1 MFLFQRIEEVMME
14 YSDAR
19 HAVGE
24 FIIREQKNVYKYTV
38 GEIAERTYTS
48 KATVV
53 RFAKAMGYD
62 GWKEFMK
69 DYIEEIQYQKA
80 HENDLDYN
88 FPFKQGERLPDIM
101 DRIQQVQIASIEE
114 TRDLIKNE
122 VLHLAA
128 ERIIKAKNIVI
139 FSRSPNSY
147 YAGAFARKLCSIGC
161 LARTAVSG
169 EEGLISAALGKEDCA
184 IIISY
189 SGNNPTKSPMDKI
202 KILKMNR
209 VPMIGITSGG
219 ENYIRKQI
227 DCVLTMA
234 SRERLYTKIANYSTE
249 ESLGF
254 ILNCLFS
261 WVFAQNYAENKNFK
275 LFNSR
280 LLEQERH
287 TQIKA
292 IQEKT
297 TGK

>member
-48 KATVV
+48 KVTVV

-114 TRDLIKNE
+114 TRDLK
-122 VLHLAA
+122 
-128 ERIIKAKNIVI
+128 K
-139 FSRSPNSY
+139 
-147 YAGAFARKLCSIGC
+147 
-161 LARTAVSG
+161 
-169 EEGLISAALGKEDCA
+169 
-184 IIISY
+184 
-189 SGNNPTKSPMDKI
+189 TKCCI
-202 KILKMNR
+202 
-209 VPMIGITSGG
+209 
-219 ENYIRKQI
+219 
-227 DCVLTMA
+227 
-234 SRERLYTKIANYSTE
+234 
-249 ESLGF
+249 
-254 ILNCLFS
+254 
-261 WVFAQNYAENKNFK
+261 
-275 LFNSR
+275 
-280 LLEQERH
+280 
-287 TQIKA
+287 
-292 IQEKT
+292 
-297 TGK
+297 